1 MIMSQDEKS
10 NTMSRLTRRRALAG
24 LSVAAAAGVAAL
36 PAGAAA
42 APIEPDPIFA
52 VIAEHRA
59 AAVNW
64 GRILRIYGKMREN
77 DPNIKTARIEER
89 TTAKAADACLWD
101 VLHVQPTSL
110 EGIAAL
116 LDYLGQPAFL
126 DPDFSTDT
134 VLSAAADA
142 GDMDCPFARAVRE
155 FPARLAETMRGLIG
169 RRS

>member
-1 MIMSQDEKS
+1 MSQAEKP
-10 NTMSRLTRRRALAG
+10 NTMSLLSRRSALAG

-36 PAGAAA
+36 PAAAT
-42 APIEPDPIFA
+42 EVDPIFG
-52 VIAEHRA
+52 VIAAHQA

-77 DPNIKTARIEER
+77 DPNIKAARIEER
-89 TTAKAADACLWD
+89 TTAKATDACLWD

-116 LDYLGQPAFL
+116 LDYLGQPAFF

-134 VLSAAADA
+134 VLSAAADP

-155 FPARLAETMRGLIG
+155 FPARLAETVRSLIG
-169 RRS
+169 GQS